1 MSSLLHCAPLA
12 GQTLSAN
19 TPKAIRRLKSF
30 RYECSSTSVRK
41 AYSGQAGLASDSF
54 PFGPSRH
61 QIEMIEKS
69 LSTDLHRQHVSHS
82 VRHTLTTFQGVAL
95 LSPPRTRIPWIWNC
109 TSCVILP
116 RFFLVT
122 LSWPIMQ
129 SNPCFVRIY
138 CIDNT
143 LIQRLVS
150 TLIRIHLENN
160 NTSPSSDTSA

>member
-1 MSSLLHCAPLA
+1 MIFGTKLAEISHKGACRALFYRFTEPVLDNRIDDCLLRMSSLLHCAPL

-19 TPKAIRRLKSF
+19 TPKAIRITIRTLLVSNLSLVRRLKSF

-82 VRHTLTTFQGVAL
+82 VRPTLTTFQGVAL
-95 LSPPRTRIPWIWNC
+95 LSPPRTRIP
-109 TSCVILP
+109 
-116 RFFLVT
+116 
-122 LSWPIMQ
+122 
-129 SNPCFVRIY
+129 
-138 CIDNT
+138 
-143 LIQRLVS
+143 
-150 TLIRIHLENN
+150 
-160 NTSPSSDTSA
+160 